1 MSDVGF
7 LNFDIDAVMNTQY
20 LEKMPNSLLKS
31 SRAISLPIKLSQ
43 IEIGS
48 FFSKK
53 FQVET
58 SFCRTLVS
66 SWLSSQSRQW
76 D

>member
-31 SRAISLPIKLSQ
+31 SRAISLPIKLSP

-48 FFSKK
+48 FFAKK

-58 SFCRTLVS
+58 TFLQN
-66 SWLSSQSRQW
+66 SSQQLV
-76 D
+76 